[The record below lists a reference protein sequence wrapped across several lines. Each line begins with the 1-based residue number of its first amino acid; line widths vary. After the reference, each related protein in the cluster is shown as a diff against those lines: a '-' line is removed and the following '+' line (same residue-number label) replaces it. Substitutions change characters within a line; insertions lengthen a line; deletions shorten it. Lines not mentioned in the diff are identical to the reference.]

1 MASVPTSSLAPTP
14 PPSPGNEDVS
24 AAMSFNWHFEMPD
37 ESRFSDDQWTPLRRA
52 AELFL
57 LSLLHDPPEGRMPLR
72 ENTIRGHFSHIR
84 FLVRWMAAENVRC
97 FTDLDEAT
105 VDRFVAMLCARR
117 GRNGELLS
125 LSTAE
130 GHLGS
135 IRTFHM
141 QRVKLDD
148 APAAPPPRAASLGKR
163 HWKPNVGHPFTPDE
177 IAVPLISGAIE
188 LLGDTAD
195 KILALRDHL
204 EDLYDQLR
212 PRHKGRGL
220 HWHIRRAML
229 DEPCPCA
236 DRYAHPEWPLRRLA
250 FMLDR
255 LGDACFVVIAYL
267 VGARA
272 SEILRLEKGCLER
285 HADDDNGEE
294 HVYLVGTITKTS
306 LTEHG
311 DIHRWLAPEPVQRA
325 IHILERLSAPL
336 RELSGE
342 KRLWLHQLG
351 RGRSPLP
358 TSMPIARLRPPI
370 VNFRLNERLAP
381 FLALPE
387 HQGGTW
393 HLTTYQGRKTFSRF
407 IGRRDRTGLT
417 ALQRHL
423 GHVHRAM
430 TDRAYVGTDSE
441 LAELIDDQTAEETR
455 KALEDLLLAPHV
467 AGKAG
472 IMLSER
478 SPFRGRTRSGD
489 IDVYITKIL
498 AETDMRLGVCD
509 WGFCLYR
516 RETSAC
522 LGGECEPNPV
532 LRTQSTCSTCAN
544 FAVTDRHR
552 HVWEA
557 RLERNTM
564 LTQREDLDAES
575 RALAEARIQETRRIL
590 DQLDEGN
597 ANGVRT

>member
-1 MASVPTSSLAPTP
+1 MASVPTSKPTQLPAPLL
-14 PPSPGNEDVS
+14 GNEGVP
-24 AAMSFNWHFEMPD
+24 AATTFNWGFEMPD
-37 ESRFSDDQWTPLRRA
+37 GSRFGDDQWTPLRHA

-57 LSLLHDPPEGRMPLR
+57 LSLRGDPPEGRMPLR
-72 ENTIRGHFSHIR
+72 KETVDGHFSHIR

-97 FTDLDEAT
+97 FKDLDQDA
-105 VDRFVAMLCARR
+105 VDRFVAMLRARP
-117 GRNGELLS
+117 GRNASRLS

-130 GHLGS
+130 GYLGT

-141 QRVKLDD
+141 QRDKLDD
-148 APAAPPPRAASLGKR
+148 APLMAPPRAGSVGKR
-163 HWKPNVGHPFTPDE
+163 HWKPYGGHPYTPDE
-177 IAVPLISGAIE
+177 IAVPLISGAME
-188 LLGDTAD
+188 LLGDSAD
-195 KILALRDHL
+195 QILALRDRL
-204 EDLYDQLR
+204 EDLYEQFR
-212 PRHKGRGL
+212 PQHHGRRL

-229 DEPCPCA
+229 AEPCPYA
-236 DRYAHPEWPLRRLA
+236 DLYPNPEWPLRRLT
-250 FMLDR
+250 FLLDR

-272 SEILRLEKGCLER
+272 SEILRLEEGCLER
-285 HADDDNGEE
+285 RAADGDGEE

-336 RELSGE
+336 RELSG
-342 KRLWLHQLG
+342 KRNLWLHQLG

-358 TSMPIARLRPPI
+358 TMMPVAQLRSPM
-370 VNFRLNERLAP
+370 VNIRLNERLAP

-393 HLTTYQGRKTFSRF
+393 RLTTYQGRKTFSRF

-430 TDRAYVGTDSE
+430 TDRAYVGTDFE
-441 LAELIDDQTAEETR
+441 LAELIDDQAAEETR
-455 KALEDLLLAPHV
+455 KALEDLLLAPNV

-472 IMLSER
+472 VMLSER

-489 IDVYITKIL
+489 VDAYITEIL

-509 WGFCLYR
+509 WGYCLYR

-522 LGGECEPNPV
+522 LGGEREPNPV

-552 HVWEA
+552 PVWEA
-557 RLERNTM
+557 RLERNTA
-564 LTQREDLDAES
+564 LIQRDDLDRES
-575 RALAEARIQETRRIL
+575 RALAEARIQESRRIL
-590 DQLDEGN
+590 DHLDEGN
-597 ANGVRT
+597 AGDV

>member
-1 MASVPTSSLAPTP
+1 MASVPTSTLTPVPAPLP
-14 PPSPGNEDVS
+14 ANEGLPV
-24 AAMSFNWHFEMPD
+24 AMSFNWGFAMPD
-37 ESRFSDDQWTPLRRA
+37 GSRFSGDQWTPLRQA

-57 LSLLHDPPEGRMPLR
+57 LSLRSDPPEGRVPLR
-72 ENTIRGHFSHIR
+72 KESLYGHFSNIR
-84 FLVRWMAAENVRC
+84 FLVRWMAVENIRC
-97 FTDLDEAT
+97 FRDLDQDT
-105 VDRFVAMLCARR
+105 VNRFVAMLRARS
-117 GRNGELLS
+117 GRNGASLS
-125 LSTAE
+125 LCTAE
-130 GHLGS
+130 SHLGT

-141 QRVKLDD
+141 QRDKLDD
-148 APAAPPPRAASLGKR
+148 APPATPPRAAAVGKR
-163 HWKPNVGHPFTPDE
+163 YWKPYGGHPYTPDE
-177 IAVPLISGAIE
+177 IAVPLISRAIE
-188 LLGDTAD
+188 LLGDPAD
-195 KILALRDHL
+195 QILALRDRL
-204 EDLYDQLR
+204 ANLYEQFR
-212 PRHKGRGL
+212 PRHQGQRL

-229 DEPCPCA
+229 AEPCPFA
-236 DRYAHPEWPLRRLA
+236 DLYPNPGWPLRRLT

-272 SEILRLEKGCLER
+272 GEILRLEEGCLER
-285 HADDDNGEE
+285 CAADGDGEE

-325 IHILERLSAPL
+325 IHILKRLSAPL
-336 RELSGE
+336 RELSG
-342 KRLWLHQLG
+342 KRNLWLHQLG

-358 TSMPIARLRPPI
+358 TTMPVARLRSPM
-370 VNFRLNERLAP
+370 VNIRLNERLAP
-381 FLALPE
+381 FLALPDY
-387 HQGGTW
+387 QGGAW

-430 TDRAYVGTDSE
+430 TDRAYVGTDFE
-441 LAELIDDQTAEETR
+441 LAELIDDQAAEETR
-455 KALEDLLLAPHV
+455 KALEDLLLAPQV

-489 IDVYITKIL
+489 VDAYIAEIL

-509 WGFCLYR
+509 WGYCLYR

-522 LGGECEPNPV
+522 LGGEREPNPV

-552 HVWEA
+552 PVWEA
-557 RLERNTM
+557 RLERNTA
-564 LTQREDLDAES
+564 LIQRDDLDGES
-575 RALAEARIQETRRIL
+575 RALAEARIKESRRIL

-597 ANGVRT
+597 AGDA

>member
-1 MASVPTSSLAPTP
+1 MASVTSTLAQLATPSLGDEGVPAST
-14 PPSPGNEDVS
+14 
-24 AAMSFNWHFEMPD
+24 AFNWGFEMPD
-37 ESRFSDDQWTPLRRA
+37 GSRFNDHKWAPLRDA

-57 LSLLHDPPEGRMPLR
+57 LSLRHDPPEGRRPLR
-72 ENTIRGHFSHIR
+72 QETIRGHFGHIR
-84 FLVRWMAAENVRC
+84 FLVRWMSAENIRR
-97 FTDLDEAT
+97 FRDFDEDTA
-105 VDRFVAMLCARR
+105 DRFVAMLRARP
-117 GRNGELLS
+117 GRNGASLS
-125 LSTAE
+125 ISTAE
-130 GHLGS
+130 GHLGT

-141 QRVKLDD
+141 QRDKLDD
-148 APAAPPPRAASLGKR
+148 APPAPPPRAASVGKR
-163 HWKPNVGHPFTPDE
+163 HWKAYGSHPYTPDE

-188 LLGDTAD
+188 LLGNPAD
-195 KILALRDHL
+195 QILALREHL
-204 EDLYDQLR
+204 ENLYAQLR
-212 PRHKGRGL
+212 PRHQGRTL

-236 DRYAHPEWPLRRLA
+236 DRYANPDWPLRRLA

-272 SEILRLEKGCLER
+272 SEILRLEEGCLER
-285 HADDDNGEE
+285 HVADGNGEE

-306 LTEHG
+306 LTNHG

-336 RELSGE
+336 RALSGDR
-342 KRLWLHQLG
+342 RLWLHQLG

-358 TSMPIARLRPPI
+358 TSMPVARLRPPM
-370 VNFRLNERLAP
+370 VNVRLNERLAP
-381 FLALPE
+381 FLALPDY
-387 HQGGTW
+387 QGGTW
-393 HLTTYQGRKTFSRF
+393 HLTSYQGRKTFSRF

-417 ALQRHL
+417 ALQHHL

-430 TDRAYVGTDSE
+430 TDRAYVGTDFE

-489 IDVYITKIL
+489 VDVYITEIL
-498 AETDMRLGVCD
+498 VETDMRLGVCD
-509 WGFCLYR
+509 WGYCLYR

-532 LRTQSTCSTCAN
+532 LRTQSTCRTCAN

-564 LTQREDLDAES
+564 LTERDDLDAES
-575 RALAEARIQETRRIL
+575 RALAEARIQESRCIL

-597 ANGVRT
+597 ADGVRT